1 MQAYLHQFADEE
13 LEITELPE
21 REEMLTLTL
30 GASNPP
36 AVSLSSDVSILFGL
50 IKL

>member
-1 MQAYLHQFADEE
+1 MADLHDFSDEE

-21 REEMLTLTL
+21 REEMLTLNL
-30 GASNPP
+30 GNPVVIHLDLP
-36 AVSLSSDVSILFGL
+36 LSVLGL

>member
-1 MQAYLHQFADEE
+1 MHDFTDEE

-21 REEMLTLTL
+21 REEMLKLDL
-30 GASNPP
+30 GP
-36 AVSLSSDVSILFGL
+36 SSAGIHLDLPLNVLGI